1 MTTEVFIIWDQNYND
16 FVEFVYGHLKK
27 AHVRG
32 YMQFHAF
39 TTSKIEEKNK
49 PRFVPWILEHQS
61 LTETNDGPETNLISY
76 IMRNLIKASGDKNQ
90 RADKQL
96 QQRRKIILVQTKQGQ
111 HEELQLILSRIDE
124 FTKGN
129 EVRIYRMEQN
139 FQPSADMNKSSSGT
153 FGADMTASKSG
164 SRVREDHFDAT
175 ASTTPLSDLDNGIPR
190 RLGTLCFKCL
200 AQLKNLIL
208 EYDEAERAHR
218 SWPSSKQ
225 GDELEKFM
233 CPLCARSFYDEIRHG
248 EGINLSMRINRSLRY
263 PRENERLIS
272 NGNQAKEASKNCL
285 FCSEDTHVKDKA
297 SQRCARNLTLHGK
310 KPNTSCSCEA
320 KPFMCT
326 KCFLNSL
333 IANGENNYI
342 GLEQKADHKIV
353 ISSGREDFRPGSAP
367 AKLQYYKPKM
377 ERKSPKYLAESKI
390 SSISKTI
397 ENAED
402 RKVVAEPKSEKYGRS
417 ERRYNKKAEDNPG
430 IFGVQIENSLH
441 DNVEKI
447 QDKKSR
453 TLTEEGDRRDDT
465 EASKVSFEDSLEE
478 LLTRLAKGSSK
489 ASELAANEEMDHPFI
504 GKVVNRTELQKETE
518 PSPSSS
524 ISDGFR
530 HERLNRTDD
539 SKSELK
545 PLETIEPS
553 PKIHPQSCDGDLI
566 KTPSRRE
573 RTDVEAPSLE
583 EQSSNPLTNGHSDDN
598 HYNYEIFDQLGK
610 EADLHKIRSPR
621 NKGKDSLKKGENDKN
636 GPHFCKFCPE
646 KIFTSGHVWKIHM
659 KNKHK
664 KCNCPCGQYFETRE
678 DYLKHFYEIF
688 PLACFVERKC
698 PERFRSLYFQAV
710 HHRDKHLCDRPFFC
724 VLCFGNDEDPEI
736 KRRASFKDMKSLRIH
751 AESIG
756 HDPNEMF
763 LISSKSEID
772 HSSLPWSMK
781 CSGIDFC

>member
-1 MTTEVFIIWDQNYND
+1 
-16 FVEFVYGHLKK
+16 
-27 AHVRG
+27 
-32 YMQFHAF
+32 MQFHAF
-39 TTSKIEEKNK
+39 TTSKIEDKNK
-49 PRFVPWILEHQS
+49 PRYVPWILEHQS
-61 LTETNDGPETNLISY
+61 LTETNDGPETNLVSY
-76 IMRNLIKASGDKNQ
+76 IMRNLIKASGEKNQ
-90 RADKQL
+90 RAEKQL

-111 HEELQLILSRIDE
+111 HEELLLILSRIDE

-129 EVRIYRMEQN
+129 EVRIYRMEKN
-139 FQPSADMNKSSSGT
+139 FQPSADVNKSSSGT

-164 SRVREDHFDAT
+164 SRAREDHFDAT
-175 ASTTPLSDLDNGIPR
+175 ASATPLSDLDSDIPKR
-190 RLGTLCFKCL
+190 HSPLCFKCL
-200 AQLKNLIL
+200 AQLKNFIL
-208 EYDEAERAHR
+208 EYDEAERARR

-225 GDELEKFM
+225 GNELEKGM
-233 CPLCARSFYDEIRHG
+233 CPLCARSFYEEITHG
-248 EGINLSMRINRSLRY
+248 EGTNHSMRISRSLRN
-263 PRENERLIS
+263 PREKDRLIWS
-272 NGNQAKEASKNCL
+272 GNQAKEASKNCL
-285 FCSEDTHVKDKA
+285 FCSGDTHLKDKA

-310 KPNTSCSCEA
+310 KPKSSCSCEA

-342 GLEQKADHKIV
+342 GLEQGADHTNV
-353 ISSGREDFRPGSAP
+353 ISSEREDFRPGSAP
-367 AKLQYYKPKM
+367 ARLQYYKPKM
-377 ERKSPKYLAESKI
+377 ERKNPKYLAGSTI
-390 SSISKTI
+390 GSITKTI
-397 ENAED
+397 ENAQE
-402 RKVVAEPKSEKYGRS
+402 RKVVAEPKSEKYSRS
-417 ERRYNKKAEDNPG
+417 EHRSNRRSTDNSG
-430 IFGVQIENSLH
+430 IFDMQIENSLH
-441 DNVEKI
+441 DNAENI
-447 QDKKSR
+447 QDKESR

-478 LLTRLAKGSSK
+478 LLTRLAKRSSRV
-489 ASELAANEEMDHPFI
+489 SERAENEEIDYPLI
-504 GKVVNRTELQKETE
+504 GKVGDGSELQIETE
-518 PSPSSS
+518 PNIKSFV
-524 ISDGFR
+524 SDGIR
-530 HERLNRTDD
+530 NERLNRIDD

-545 PLETIEPS
+545 SLETIEPS
-553 PKIHPQSCDGDLI
+553 PKIHPQSYDGVLI

-573 RTDVEAPSLE
+573 RKDVEAPSQE
-583 EQSSNPLTNGHSDDN
+583 DKASKPLTNGHSDEN

-610 EADLHKIRSPR
+610 EADLHKVRSPR
-621 NKGKDSLKKGENDKN
+621 NKGIDSLKKGENDKN
-636 GPHFCKFCPE
+636 GQHFCKFCPE
-646 KIFTSGHVWKIHM
+646 KMFTSGHVWKIHM

-678 DYLKHFYEIF
+678 DYLKHFYGIF